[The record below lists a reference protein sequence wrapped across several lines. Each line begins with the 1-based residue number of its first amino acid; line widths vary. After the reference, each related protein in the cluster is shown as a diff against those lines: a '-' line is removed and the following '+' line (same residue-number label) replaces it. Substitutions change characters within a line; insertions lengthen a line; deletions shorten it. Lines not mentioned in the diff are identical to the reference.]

1 MKIKPVSSEGE
12 PVEILK
18 IAGEKERCDIEI
30 LCSGEAHR
38 LTLNRSQVTIHDH
51 SGEEIEYEKSL
62 AQFESDVGMAIPC
75 IRIKMWIET
84 GLFIS

>member
-18 IAGEKERCDIEI
+18 IVGENEGCDMEI
-30 LCSGEAHR
+30 LCSGEVHR
-38 LTLNRSQVTIHDH
+38 LTLAGNQITTHDH
-51 SGEEIEYEKSL
+51 SREEIEYEKSL
-62 AQFESDVGMAIPC
+62 VQFENDVGMAIPC

-84 GLFIS
+84 GVFIS